1 MNNKFAERKY
11 VIQAIFIAIG
21 VLFLFRLFYLQIID
35 EDLKI
40 AAMNN
45 TTRPITEYAKRGVI
59 YDRKGNPLVFNQVAY
74 DLNVDLKE
82 IKNIDTTELCSLIA
96 ISKEQFIDKM
106 RKLSYADPSFQKQ
119 ISPETY
125 AALQEKLYK
134 FPGFYL
140 QKRTIRKYPKP
151 IAAHVLGYVGEV
163 SDNLI
168 KKNPYYKSGDYIG
181 TLGIEKYYENDLR
194 GQKGV
199 KKMLVNRFNRII
211 GSYKEGVYDT
221 AAVDGLPLMTTLD
234 AELQEYG
241 EKLMQNKKGSIVAI
255 EPSTGEILVLVSSP
269 TYDPNLLVGRKL
281 SETYTALSLDENKPL
296 INRATLGQYPPG
308 STFKLIN
315 GLIGLQEGAI
325 TPETRFG
332 CNRGYTVGNFHMGCH
347 AHFSPLDL
355 REAVQHSCNAYFAA
369 TFRASIDKGS
379 ESTETRFN
387 KWRDYVVSFGLG
399 SRLPSD
405 YLNQETGYVPTVKY
419 YDKYHGKG
427 YWKSL
432 TIVSLAIGQ
441 GEMSVTPLQ
450 LANMTAAIA
459 NRGYYVT
466 PHLVKMVNDKPI
478 DNPEFHRVRKI
489 PIDSAN
495 FEVII
500 DGMYNVVESG
510 TAAGGKLKNIPFC
523 GKTGTAQNPHGDDHS
538 IFIAF
543 APKDHPKIAIAVI
556 VENAGFGATY
566 AVPVASLLIEKYL
579 TDTITRPQMEEK
591 LINANLLKSKNTGE
605 KTAGNFQ

>member
-11 VIQAIFIAIG
+11 VIQGIFIALGI
-21 VLFLFRLFYLQIID
+21 LFLFRLFYLQIID

-59 YDRKGNPLVFNQVAY
+59 YDRNGIPLVFNQVAY
-74 DLNVDLKE
+74 DLNVDIKE
-82 IKNIDTTELCSLIA
+82 IKEIDTLELCEILK
-96 ISKEQFIDKM
+96 ISEEEFIERMK
-106 RKLSYADPSFQKQ
+106 KVSFADPSFLKQ
-119 ISPETY
+119 INPETY
-125 AALQEKLYK
+125 AALEEKAYK
-134 FPGFYL
+134 FPGFYF

-151 IAAHVLGYVGEV
+151 IAAHVLGYVSEV
-163 SDNLI
+163 SDHDRL
-168 KKNPYYKSGDYIG
+168 KNSYYKPRDDIG
-181 TLGIEKYYENDLR
+181 KNGLEKYYEAELR

-199 KKMLVNRFNRII
+199 RKMMVNRFNRII
-211 GSYKEGVYDT
+211 GSYKEGMYDT
-221 AAVDGLPLMTTLD
+221 TAVDGLPMMITLD
-234 AELQEYG
+234 ADLQEYG

-269 TYDPNLLVGRKL
+269 AYDPNLLVGRKL
-281 SETYTALSLDENKPL
+281 SETYKMLSKDENKPL

-315 GLIGLQEGAI
+315 ALIGLQEEVI
-325 TPETRFG
+325 TPETRYS
-332 CNRGYTVGNFHMGCH
+332 CAMGYSVGNFHMGCH
-347 AHFSPLDL
+347 QHFSPLDL
-355 REAVQHSCNAYFAA
+355 RQAVQHSCNAYFAS
-369 TFRASIDKGS
+369 TFRAIIDKGS
-379 ESTETRFN
+379 ASTETRFD

-405 YLNQETGYVPTVKY
+405 YLNQETGYVPTTKY

-450 LANMTAAIA
+450 LSNITASIA
-459 NRGYYVT
+459 NRGYYIT
-466 PHLVKMVNDKPI
+466 PHLVKMINDTAI
-478 DNPEFHRVRKI
+478 ENSEFHQKHI
-489 PIDSAN
+489 ISIDTEN

-500 DGMYNVVESG
+500 DGMHQVVESG
-510 TAAGGKLKNIPFC
+510 TGAGGKIKDIPFC
-523 GKTGTAQNPHGDDHS
+523 GKTGTAQNPHGKDHS
-538 IFIAF
+538 IYIAF
-543 APKDHPKIAIAVI
+543 APKNDPKIAIAVV

-566 AVPVASLLIEKYL
+566 AVPLASLLIEKYL
-579 TDTITRPQMEEK
+579 NDTITRPHLEER
-591 LINANLLKSKNTGE
+591 LLNANLLNSE
-605 KTAGNFQ
+605 ETAGDIQQH